1 MKSDNPYTP
10 VRISPKPVATSN
22 RPFYIYSTAVVMLLW
37 SGIYIYLQSQG
48 TVSTDLDG
56 ITVSTP
62 VRFARRMQVFSPLEI
77 AIAFGLSIVIVNGAL
92 WAVLKLIRR

>member
-1 MKSDNPYTP
+1 MNSDNPYTP
-10 VRISPKPVATSN
+10 VRIRARPVAASN
-22 RPFYIYSTAVVMLLW
+22 RPFYIYSTTVVMLLW
-37 SGIYIYLQSQG
+37 AGIYVYLQSQG

-77 AIAFGLSIVIVNGAL
+77 AISFGLSIVIVNGAL
-92 WAVLKLIRR
+92 WAVLKLLRR